1 MSLEATFA
9 LPSAALSDL
18 SLLLSSTG
26 LADLSLPSSVVPV
39 PSVASSVVPSA
50 GVSPSA
56 GASSSVFSGSTKI
69 VGGAIVAI
77 TKSLSV
83 IVGITFSG
91 SLTDDILRLVLISV
105 LSKSTTISFG
115 IFSVGHFNYNFLLT
129 IFRTP
134 PFFKPGDLSWLINLT
149 GISKISF
156 EPFAILIKSI
166 CIGSSETGS

>member
-9 LPSAALSDL
+9 LPSAALADL

-26 LADLSLPSSVVPV
+26 LADLFLPSSVVAAS
-39 PSVASSVVPSA
+39 SVASSVVPSA

-83 IVGITFSG
+83 IVGVTFSG
-91 SLTDDILRLVLISV
+91 SLTDDILRLLLISV
-105 LSKSTTISFG
+105 LSKSTTI
-115 IFSVGHFNYNFLLT
+115 
-129 IFRTP
+129 
-134 PFFKPGDLSWLINLT
+134 
-149 GISKISF
+149 
-156 EPFAILIKSI
+156 
-166 CIGSSETGS
+166 